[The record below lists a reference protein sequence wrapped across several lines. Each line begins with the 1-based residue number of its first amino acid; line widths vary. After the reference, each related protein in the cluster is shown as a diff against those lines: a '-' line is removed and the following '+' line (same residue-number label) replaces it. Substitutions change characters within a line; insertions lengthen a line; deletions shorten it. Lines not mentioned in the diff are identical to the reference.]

1 MNVLELGESKH
12 AHPKAIK
19 PSAITCLWPHLQVS
33 WVHLTNMSTEVF
45 MGHAAALQEVRYLGQ
60 NKQKK
65 KLVFGSYEEL
75 FTSSTENVLRKV
87 SGVTRTVAQAERMNL

>member
-1 MNVLELGESKH
+1 VNVLELGESKH

-45 MGHAAALQEVRYLGQ
+45 MGHAAALQEVRYCLKTSMWVIRKSAWSTSFKFI
-60 NKQKK
+60 KQ
-65 KLVFGSYEEL
+65 
-75 FTSSTENVLRKV
+75 
-87 SGVTRTVAQAERMNL
+87 